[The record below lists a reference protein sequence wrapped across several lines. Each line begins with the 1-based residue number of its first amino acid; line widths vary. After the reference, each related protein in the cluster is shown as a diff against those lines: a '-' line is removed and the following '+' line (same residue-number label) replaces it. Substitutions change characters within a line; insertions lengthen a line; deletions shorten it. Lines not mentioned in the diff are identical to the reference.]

1 MLQANPPPATPPPP
15 MPPETQVPAEPGFW
29 QVVWAKLV
37 AFSKRAARV
46 LVAPGVAL
54 LLIVGAV
61 VLVAMGLKN
70 VQIGGLL
77 GMLFGKKKPEHTA
90 IDTANSVPEGRVD
103 SGGKIIPIGE
113 PDSKGMTQAVVVP
126 IQNPGIFSNPDHIV
140 FTPPGETKPVEVQL
154 PDGVKAKDVE
164 QVIVVQPQKFVVTVK
179 DKSGITA
186 KNVDDLLR
194 KYG

>member
-1 MLQANPPPATPPPP
+1 
-15 MPPETQVPAEPGFW
+15 MPPEPTAPPEPGFW
-29 QVVWAKLV
+29 QVVGAKLA
-37 AFSKRAARV
+37 AFAKWAARV

-61 VLVAMGLKN
+61 MLVALGLKN

-90 IDTANSVPEGRVD
+90 IDTANSVPKDRVD
-103 SGGKIIPIGE
+103 DKGKIIPIGE

-126 IQNPGIFSNPDHIV
+126 IQNPGILSNPDHVV
-140 FTPPGETKPVEVQL
+140 FTPPGETKPIEIQL

-164 QVIVVQPQKFVVTVK
+164 KVIVVKPTKFVVTVK
-179 DKSGITA
+179 DKSGITG
-186 KNVDDLLR
+186 KHVDDLLK